1 MTGDK
6 LIDEREVAARLG
18 VSVSRVRQLRYAG
31 RDPRHIKLG
40 GILVRYPLAA
50 VERVR
55 RERAARGGAR

>member
-1 MTGDK
+1 MSGEK
-6 LIDEREVAARLG
+6 LLDEREVAARLN

-31 RDPRHIKLG
+31 REPHPIKVH
-40 GILVRYPLAA
+40 GILVRYPVAA